1 MCMSCRSLFV
11 LLSFFFSP
19 LCCLFF
25 FNIRILITPLISSIS
40 SWTCL
45 RYFNLDTF
53 ISHVYLHK
61 EYIPLSGYAIPQ
73 LVIPIMVSLRDSCCK
88 QGSYWANSSQGL
100 SSGQH
105 FMTWLIAME
114 HLFQKCSQIYSVC
127 RNHNLVLSSLTT
139 YHWVCNKIITTGIT
153 SGAGT
158 VYPSG
163 APEFIPGFSEVHV
176 ARSLVFWALFC
187 RSLFNPFFL
196 FVFSLCCLFFELCF

>member
-1 MCMSCRSLFV
+1 MISIDCKGSCKS
-11 LLSFFFSP
+11 
-19 LCCLFF
+19 
-25 FNIRILITPLISSIS
+25 NYHTITNF
-40 SWTCL
+40 T
-45 RYFNLDTF
+45 Y
-53 ISHVYLHK
+53 Y
-61 EYIPLSGYAIPQ
+61 G
-73 LVIPIMVSLRDSCCK
+73 VSLIKSCCK
-88 QGSYWANSSQGL
+88 QGSYWTNSSQGL
-100 SSGQH
+100 SSGH
-105 FMTWLIAME
+105 HLERLTVATMTWLIDME
-114 HLFQKCSQIYSVC
+114 HLCQKWSQIYSVC